1 MKTKLQKLIDVKSI
15 VTIIMAFVFAY
26 LSVRGQITA
35 EQFLMVFTTVIAFYY
50 GTQHAKKGEKE
61 QEEK

>member
-26 LSVRGQITA
+26 LSVRGKISA

-50 GTQHAKKGEKE
+50 GTQHAKTAEKE